1 MKHTSNSTSSRLG
14 VKQGKERDMGENN
27 MEITEN
33 QEMGQEKMFTQ
44 EEVNRIV
51 QSRLARARTE
61 TSPELSQREADL
73 NKREL
78 HLDAR
83 ERLSEAGLPK
93 ELVNAL
99 NCSDK
104 ETIENSIKAILA
116 IVGPRKTNSS
126 GYRFVVPEGA
136 KPDSDGFYHFSGGV
150 GSGGPSSQHQKN
162 TDAEI
167 RKAMGLKG

>member
-1 MKHTSNSTSSRLG
+1 
-14 VKQGKERDMGENN
+14 MGENN
-27 MEITEN
+27 METTEN

-44 EEVNRIV
+44 EEVNKIV

-78 HLDAR
+78 QLDAR
-83 ERLSEAGLPK
+83 ERLADAGLPK

-104 ETIENSIKAILA
+104 ETMENSIKAILA
-116 IVGPRKTNSS
+116 VVGPRNTNS
-126 GYRFVVPEGA
+126 GYRFVIPEGA
-136 KPDSDGFYHFSGGV
+136 KPGSDGFYRISGGV
-150 GSGGPSSQHQKN
+150 GGGGPSSQRHKN
-162 TDAEI
+162 SDAEI

>member
-1 MKHTSNSTSSRLG
+1 M
-14 VKQGKERDMGENN
+14 EENN
-27 MEITEN
+27 MEMTDN

-44 EEVNRIV
+44 EEVNKIV

-73 NKREL
+73 NRREL
-78 HLDAR
+78 QLDAR
-83 ERLSEAGLPK
+83 ERLSDAGLPK

-104 ETIENSIKAILA
+104 ETMENSIKAILA
-116 IVGPRKTNSS
+116 VVGPRKTNSS
-126 GYRFVVPEGA
+126 GYRFMIPKGTE
-136 KPDSDGFYHFSGGV
+136 PDPDGFYHLSGGV
-150 GSGGPSSQHQKN
+150 GGGGPSSQQRK
-162 TDAEI
+162 TGDAEI